1 MEGVGEDCDGTVLTM
16 VVAGENRAR
25 PAVIRLTFN
34 GGSINGRDGPAA
46 LDVPPFVAAKE
57 MCVLFGKE
65 NCSGIETSERGGV
78 L

>member
-1 MEGVGEDCDGTVLTM
+1 
-16 VVAGENRAR
+16 
-25 PAVIRLTFN
+25 VIRLTFD